1 MQWWIEGRGLAP
13 TPPYFQSKLRPK
25 GLKKKNILDRPPH
38 LSQGLVD
45 RSQTLTPTPSSEGLD
60 LPLLCAWSR
69 ATIGP
74 NNIPNLSIPHLLTKY
89 IYNLENLKS
98 WWQICHLQSYFL
110 WKRHLQQGDKGPEKL
125 YFQNYIHQRMYSNEY
140 YKRDLDLPSRKC
152 IMWLKIILF
161 AGHYFYIKISSFM
174 PVHP

>member
-1 MQWWIEGRGLAP
+1 MVDPGE
-13 TPPYFQSKLRPK
+13 RP
-25 GLKKKNILDRPPH
+25 GPHPALFSEQTEAQRAEKKKILDRPPH

-60 LPLLCAWSR
+60 LPLLCTWSR

-98 WWQICHLQSYFL
+98 W
-110 WKRHLQQGDKGPEKL
+110 
-125 YFQNYIHQRMYSNEY
+125 
-140 YKRDLDLPSRKC
+140 
-152 IMWLKIILF
+152 
-161 AGHYFYIKISSFM
+161 
-174 PVHP
+174 